1 MISNRTRLNNT
12 SCVRPRGRGHGGVH
26 VCSGPRAGGRRGEAV
41 PGHADLDRGGPLLQT
56 PGYWKPYP
64 MSEPRYL
71 DISSV
76 VLSVFCGP
84 APTVGHGS
92 HSGGGVAGG
101 GAGDQFPVET
111 VLKYSCFPGQTTC
124 HVCHVYPRYIISRLP
139 DRGLRSRQVF
149 RSQQHGAV
157 VRPRPLLPA

>member
-1 MISNRTRLNNT
+1 MMISNRTRLNNT

-41 PGHADLDRGGPLLQT
+41 PGHAHLDRGGPLLQT

-111 VLKYSCFPGQTTC
+111 VLKYSCFPGEATC
-124 HVCHVYPRYIISRLP
+124 HVPRVSTLYHL
-139 DRGLRSRQVF
+139 Q
-149 RSQQHGAV
+149 AT
-157 VRPRPLLPA
+157 